1 MSSSHPVPLL
11 SNCKQVLSQL
21 TILLDRLIPLSGH
34 AGQLCLQPL
43 NLSVELT
50 LQLALLILD
59 CEKRPGQAPQT
70 TLQAPIGL
78 HQGIHSTHSCAIT
91 VLVLICTPL

>member
-1 MSSSHPVPLL
+1 MSSSHPVSLL
-11 SNCKQVLSQL
+11 SHCKQVLAQL
-21 TILLDRLIPLSGH
+21 TVLLDHLVPLLGH

-59 CEKRPGQAPQT
+59 SEKCRGYQ
-70 TLQAPIGL
+70 
-78 HQGIHSTHSCAIT
+78 
-91 VLVLICTPL
+91 